1 MSRIE
6 MEGALHR
13 LKGRKMDLAVRI
25 GAKLKSA
32 RALLATAAIDPIEK
46 IDIEAA
52 ASLLCEAS
60 AEKAAYLEVLSRIRT
75 AEDEL
80 GG

>member
-1 MSRIE
+1 

-32 RALLATAAIDPIEK
+32 RSLLATSAIDPIER

-52 ASLLCEAS
+52 AALLAEAAAGK
-60 AEKAAYLEVLSRIRT
+60 AEYLDVLSRLRT
-75 AEDEL
+75 VEDEL